1 MNPVDAQGDLEVHTD
16 ERGASVRIPLTEPG
30 DWLEWMKR
38 YSLLAR
44 SEGLEAE
51 VAPESGHA
59 VLTVKLPSD
68 ASREQTFEL
77 LDTAVGLIERAK
89 AEANG
94 RREMTLTLDQHVRE
108 WWSAQADTAS

>member
-1 MNPVDAQGDLEVHTD
+1 VNPVDVQGDLEVHAD
-16 ERGASVRIPLTEPG
+16 EHGASVRIPLTEPG
-30 DWLEWMKR
+30 DWLEWMRR

-51 VAPESGHA
+51 IAPEPGHA
-59 VLTVKLPSD
+59 VLTVKLSSD

-89 AEANG
+89 AEASGG
-94 RREMTLTLDQHVRE
+94 RETALAVDQHVRE
-108 WWSAQADTAS
+108 WWSAQGDTAS